1 MEKLQS
7 IPGTKDI
14 LPAEAAAWDSL
25 RRSVEDLM
33 DRYGYGRIETPHFEA
48 LELFARG
55 VGEST
60 DIVQKEMYTFSD
72 QGGRQLAL
80 RPENTAGV
88 VRAYIQA
95 SMDKQRPLTKWWYW
109 GPMFRAERPQRGR
122 YRQFW
127 QIGVEALGSPRPE
140 IDAEQVML
148 AVAMAELVGL
158 TQLSLKLN
166 SIGDSACRPAYRE
179 KLVAFLREIK
189 GGLCAECQRRIDTN
203 PLRVL
208 DCKEE
213 SCRQATASAPL
224 SVDHLCTP
232 CQEHFDA
239 VRRLLDRVGVGY
251 EVDGRLVRGLD
262 YYVRT
267 AFELQSAALGAQSA
281 VVGGGRYDGLV
292 ELLGG
297 AAVPGVGWASGIER
311 LLLAKGEAASEETL
325 TDIFVAAF
333 PETREVAFEL
343 VSRLRRDGYRADF
356 DSLGRGMKAQMKE
369 AGRSGARYAVI
380 VGPDEWARECV
391 TLRDMAAGE
400 QSEVAAADLESKLAL
415 D

>member
-14 LPAEAAAWDSL
+14 LPVEAAAWDQL
-25 RRSVEDLM
+25 RRSVEGLM

-48 LELFARG
+48 VELFARG
-55 VGEST
+55 VGGST
-60 DIVQKEMYTFSD
+60 DIVQKEMYTFAD

-95 SMDKQRPLTKWWYW
+95 SLDKQRPLSKLWYW
-109 GPMFRAERPQRGR
+109 GPMFRAERPQKGR
-122 YRQFW
+122 FRQFW

-148 AVAMAELVGL
+148 GMEMAQAAGLSGL
-158 TQLSLKLN
+158 TMKLN

-179 KLVAFLREIK
+179 KLLAFLH
-189 GGLCAECQRRIDTN
+189 GLADQLCPECVRRLDTN

-213 SCRQATASAPL
+213 KCQQATADAPMAM
-224 SVDHLCTP
+224 DHLCGD
-232 CQEHFDA
+232 CQEHFDE
-239 VRRLLDRVGVGY
+239 VRRLLDRVQVDY
-251 EVDGRLVRGLD
+251 DVDGRLVRGLD

-267 AFELQSAALGAQSA
+267 AFELHSSELGAQSA
-281 VVGGGRYDGLV
+281 LLGGGRYDGLV

-297 AAVPGVGWASGIER
+297 AAVPGVGWAGGIER
-311 LLLAKGEAASEETL
+311 ILMAQGDPAANESA
-325 TDIFVAAF
+325 TDVFVAAF
-333 PETREVAFEL
+333 PETRTAAFEL
-343 VSRLRRDGYRADF
+343 VSRLRRAGKRADF

-369 AGRSGARYAVI
+369 AGRSGARFAVI
-380 VGPDEWARECV
+380 VGPEEWERGAV
-391 TLRDMAAGE
+391 TLRDLAAGE
-400 QSEVAAADLESKLAL
+400 QIEVAVDDLLPRLTVE
-415 D
+415 